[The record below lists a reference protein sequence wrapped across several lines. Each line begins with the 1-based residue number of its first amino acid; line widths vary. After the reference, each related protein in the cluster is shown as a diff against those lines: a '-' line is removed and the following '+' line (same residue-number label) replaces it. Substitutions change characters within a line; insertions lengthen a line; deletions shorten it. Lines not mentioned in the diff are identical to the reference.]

1 MKNDSYNTMKLDEKC
16 ECKSCVCDD
25 VKQSS
30 HKVNIGC
37 DCGCCDNVSSNCRE
51 NESFFKQYLKTLIQI
66 FISICFIVTSI
77 FINNSSIKFLL
88 CIIAAISSGVELIA
102 NSVKQAINKQVFSE
116 NLLMLIAAITA
127 FIIGES
133 LEGALIITLFKLGGL
148 LESVATNSSMK
159 KIEAIS
165 KIKVE
170 KVRLFS
176 AKGVEEV
183 GPSLVKIG
191 SLIQVNRG
199 ERVPID
205 GVLLYGEAEFD
216 TSAITGES
224 KYVNVNAGET
234 VYSGSINVGD
244 SLIIKT
250 TKLYE
255 DSVSQRIVKIVEESL
270 DKKSKCQR
278 FISAFASKYTPIV
291 CVLALVVAAIPPI
304 FDGLNFYKW
313 VYKALAFLV
322 VSCPCA
328 LVISVPLAFFIGIGA
343 LAKIGVL
350 IKSTICIENLSKVST
365 MVFDKTG
372 TLTVGEFEVINTEIC
387 KDFDSEKILGSVAAI
402 EKCSSH
408 PIAKIIANSFDK
420 SLVAKNVR
428 EILGQGLIGVVNDA
442 QIAVGN
448 IRMMNKLGITDLKEC
463 EEVIEVYIAVNGVFA
478 GKIILE
484 DKVKD
489 NGLAAI
495 SSLKRNGIKNTVM
508 LSGDKKAVAEKIG
521 ENIGI
526 DTIYSQLLPE
536 EKVEKIIGIKKE
548 EKIKV
553 AYVGDGINDSPA
565 LAESDVGIAMGV
577 LGSDIAIESAD
588 IVLLDDDLNKIS
600 NTVCHSKK
608 IMRTVKEN
616 IIFSLGVKFLV
627 MILSVLFTI
636 PMGLAMFADI
646 GVMLLAVINS
656 FKCNKIKTRP

>member
-1 MKNDSYNTMKLDEKC
+1 MKNDRYNIMKLDEKC

-66 FISICFIVTSI
+66 FISVCFIVTSI

-224 KYVNVNAGET
+224 KYINVNAGET

-291 CVLALVVAAIPPI
+291 CVLALFVAAIPPI

-313 VYKALAFLV
+313 IYKALAFLV

-372 TLTVGEFEVINTEIC
+372 TLTVGEFEVVNTEIC
-387 KDFDSEKILGSVAAI
+387 KDFNSEKILGSVAAI
-402 EKCSSH
+402 EKYSSH

-428 EILGQGLIGVVNDA
+428 EISGQGLIGVVDDA
-442 QIAVGN
+442 EIAVGN

-463 EEVIEVYIAVNGVFA
+463 EEVVEVYIAVNGVFA

-495 SSLKRNGIKNTVM
+495 SSLKRNGIKNTVI

-536 EKVEKIIGIKKE
+536 EKVDKLIRIKKE

-646 GVMLLAVINS
+646 GVMLLTVINS